1 MISVL
6 KAIRVGQMLCG
17 LCFAL
22 LFLMACKPS
31 IPREY
36 LQPDEMTNIL
46 YDYHLASSM
55 AELSSNDAANTQQ
68 YRAAVLK
75 KYGVTQQQ
83 FDASLSYYMR

>member
-46 YDYHLASSM
+46 YDYHLGPITCDI
-55 AELSSNDAANTQQ
+55 LSN
-68 YRAAVLK
+68 
-75 KYGVTQQQ
+75 
-83 FDASLSYYMR
+83 